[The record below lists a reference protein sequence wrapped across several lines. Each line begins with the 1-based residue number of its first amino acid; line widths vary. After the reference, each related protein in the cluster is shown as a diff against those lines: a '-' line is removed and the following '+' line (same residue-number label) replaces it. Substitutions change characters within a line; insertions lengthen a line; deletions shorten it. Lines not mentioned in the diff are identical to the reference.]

1 MSALIVSFLA
11 AAVTFQVWVTWRV
24 WRSELFQ
31 KNQKVA
37 QSQLIWIL
45 PVLGAIIVH
54 SVLSEEDK
62 HDRSNGSG
70 TGTLMS

>member
-1 MSALIVSFLA
+1 MSALIVLLLV

-31 KNQKVA
+31 RSQKVA

-45 PVLGAIIVH
+45 PVLGAVIVH
-54 SVLSEEDK
+54 SVLSEEDRQGR
-62 HDRSNGSG
+62 DGNG
-70 TGTLMS
+70 TQLR